1 VHHAPVGRTD
11 QSRWVPLA
19 GFAVLVAYVVMRELG
34 NSAYDDSYFFKRFA
48 LHAVENGVYAWNLED
63 GAVHGST
70 SQLFQVL
77 TTAVVLFTKTHFV
90 AAVRVLDG
98 ALLVLTAGLL
108 LRVARGPL
116 VLLTLG
122 NALVTSVVRS
132 NMETALALAVLA
144 AALVLELR
152 TSREPGPRTDA
163 MSAAA
168 TVLVYLARPDA
179 AAIVAVFALLQ
190 RWWSGRGVVRYAAML
205 GVSMALVWAALWAVY
220 GTALPLSFHMKTMAL
235 HTYGPHIAS
244 RRWADKVPHVLVF
257 AFTVAPMLWLL
268 VRARVWKHRDATL
281 ALMLSALVFVAYHVV
296 STHEIMGYRARFY
309 VPALVPLCLATARV
323 WPTQRVPLA
332 RWGVFVVLWS
342 GAGAVAYVHGWM
354 PNGGGFFLTVLPWPV
369 YVMVVV
375 GWSVALVWPGRG
387 VAVAACLL
395 VGTAAWI
402 PPEDPELRSDADVMF
417 RHNRE
422 VTTVRGVFDVARCL
436 PAGSTVYHS
445 EMGVPGLVL
454 YRMSVIDQAG
464 LLSRDVAMGGRPFQ
478 TRCAQERPEAI
489 FLPHRNYR
497 ALNAEIADSACIR
510 DYVRIVE
517 RSSSALH
524 VRADLAEGF
533 LQCGTEYRE
542 WR

>member
-1 VHHAPVGRTD
+1 MERGD
-11 QSRWVPLA
+11 ESSRWVPLA
-19 GFAVLVAYVVMRELG
+19 AFAVLVAYVVIRQLG

-70 SQLFQVL
+70 SQLFQLL
-77 TTAVVLFTKTHFV
+77 TTGVVLFTKTHFV
-90 AAVRVLDG
+90 AALRVLDG
-98 ALLVLTAGLL
+98 TLLVLAAGLL

-122 NALVTSVVRS
+122 NALVTTAIRS
-132 NMETALALAVLA
+132 NMETALALAVVA

-152 TSREPGPRTDA
+152 LSRDPKPKADA
-163 MSAAA
+163 LSAAA

-190 RWWSGRGVVRYAAML
+190 RRWSGRSVVRYAVIL
-205 GVSMALVWAALWAVY
+205 GVCMALVWTGLRAVY

-244 RRWADKVPHVLVF
+244 RRWALKVPHLLAF
-257 AFTVAPMLWLL
+257 GFTVAPMLWLL
-268 VRARVWKHRDATL
+268 VRARVWRRRDLTL
-281 ALMLSALVFVAYHVV
+281 ALTLSALAFVAYHVV

-323 WPTQRVPLA
+323 WPTEVVPL
-332 RWGVFVVLWS
+332 RRSGIFVLVWA
-342 GAGAVAYVHGWM
+342 GAGAVAYGQGWA
-354 PNGGGFFLTVLPWPV
+354 PNSEGFFLTVMPWPV
-369 YVMVVV
+369 YAMLVL
-375 GWSVALVWPGRG
+375 GWSAALAWPRSTLG
-387 VAVAACLL
+387 VAGCLVA
-395 VGTAAWI
+395 GTLAWL
-402 PPEDPELRSDADVMF
+402 PLQETNLRPDVEVLF

-422 VTTVRGVFDVARCL
+422 VTTTRGVFDVARCL

-454 YRMSVIDQAG
+454 YRMSVVDQAG
-464 LLSRDVAMGGRPFQ
+464 LLSRDVAMGGRSFQ
-478 TRCAQERPEAI
+478 TRCAADRPEAI

-497 ALNAEIADSACIR
+497 ALNAEIAASECIG
-510 DYVRIVE
+510 DYVRVVE
-517 RSSSALH
+517 HSSSPLH
-524 VRADLAEGF
+524 VRADLAKDF
-533 LQCGTEYRE
+533 LRCGTEYRE